1 MSIEQLQNQLNR
13 YRTFRNEVNN
23 AIGALRRVIDAI
35 GPAEGIETLYTID
48 DVSADNKV
56 VNENKDKI
64 LNASAQLSNIII
76 PAINSKISD
85 IERRIV
91 ALEQEDS

>member
-1 MSIEQLQNQLNR
+1 MSIDQLRNELSR
-13 YRTFRNEVNN
+13 YRVLLNEVNN
-23 AIGALRRVIDAI
+23 AISALRRVINVI
-35 GPAEGIETLYTID
+35 GPAESIETIYTID
-48 DVSADNKV
+48 DISADNKI

-64 LNASAQLSNIII
+64 LNASAQLTNIVI